1 MQQAGAGGAAETVQ
15 ERQRSGSC
23 QVGGT
28 AALRTYEAALR
39 PVGILCLSAKVFH
52 RGIQGNCNIDRLRNQ
67 RGAPAVFNVVD
78 GLLCQTGSFAQLL
91 LCQFQFFAAL
101 GDPLAEYFL
110 KIHKITR

>member
-28 AALRTYEAALR
+28 AALRTHETALR
-39 PVGILCLSAKVFH
+39 PVGVLCLPAQVFH
-52 RGIQGNCNIDRLRNQ
+52 CGIQGDCNIDRLRNQ
-67 RGAPAVFNVVD
+67 RGAPAVLNVVD
-78 GLLCQTGSFAQLL
+78 GLLCQTGPFAQLL